1 MHDDLKDVVK
11 TSKDARDKLIAG
23 DLSVK
28 DANGIAAQNHNI
40 IGAYALDLRDRVFLS
55 ETASLVNR
63 LEVTKDQTLLSHQ
76 EPTSGE
82 SPAAN

>member
-1 MHDDLKDVVK
+1 MHDDLKDVIT
-11 TSKDARDKLIAG
+11 TSKVARDKLIAG

-40 IGAYALDLRDRVFLS
+40 IGAYALDLRERVFLS

-63 LEVTKDQTLLSHQ
+63 LDATKDQALLNHQ
-76 EPTSGE
+76 EPSSGE
-82 SPAAN
+82 SAPAH

>member
-1 MHDDLKDVVK
+1 MHDDLKDVVS
-11 TSKDARDKLIAG
+11 TSKIARDKLING

-40 IGAYALDLRDRVFLS
+40 IGAYALDLRERVFLS

-63 LEVTKDQTLLSHQ
+63 VEALPQKFV
-76 EPTSGE
+76 SGE
-82 SPAAN
+82 IGSPDISSN